1 MSLPHT
7 HPTYDSYHHP
17 EDILG
22 QNKSNEDAQ
31 ALDDLIGQSL
41 IAGVLGRVK
50 SGKEATVY
58 CCEAAPDAG
67 VPLLAAKVYRTRD
80 VRSFSNDAAYNAG
93 RLRQGQ
99 RRETRAILNK
109 SGFGREQSFDRWVAD
124 EYETL
129 SLLHRG
135 GCAVPRPFLR
145 SDRVIVMEYIGKDAA
160 PAPVLASVR
169 LDPSDASRAFAA
181 LMRNVELALACD
193 RIHGDLSAYNVLYH
207 DGEIRVIDFP
217 QAVDARFNPNALELL
232 ERDLANVCGFFARHG
247 INADPHRIARGLW
260 GRYIRSEL

>member
-1 MSLPHT
+1 MSTTSKHSINTRYRDL
-7 HPTYDSYHHP
+7 

-31 ALDDLIGQSL
+31 ALDDLVGQGL
-41 IAGVLGRVK
+41 VAGVLGRVK
-50 SGKEATVY
+50 SGKEAIIY

-67 VPLLAAKVYRTRD
+67 VELLAAKVYRTRD
-80 VRSFSNDAAYNAG
+80 VRRFANDATYNAG
-93 RLRQGQ
+93 RLRQHN

-109 SGFGREQSFDRWVAD
+109 SGFGREQSFARWVAD

-145 SDRVIVMEYIGKDAA
+145 SERVIVMEYIGDDVA
-160 PAPVLASVR
+160 PAPVLANVR
-169 LDPSDASRAFAA
+169 LDTRDARRAFDAV
-181 LMRNVELALACD
+181 LRNVELALACD

-207 DGEIRVIDFP
+207 DGDVRIIDFP

-232 ERDLANVCGFFARHG
+232 ERDLANVCGFFARYG
-247 INADPHRIARGLW
+247 VDADAHRIARGLW

>member
-1 MSLPHT
+1 
-7 HPTYDSYHHP
+7 
-17 EDILG
+17 LG
-22 QNKSNEDAQ
+22 QNKTNEDAQ
-31 ALDDLIGQSL
+31 ALDDLIGQGL
-41 IAGVLGRVK
+41 VAGVLGRVK

-67 VPLLAAKVYRTRD
+67 VPLLAAKIYRQRD
-80 VRSFSNDAAYNAG
+80 VRRFANDAAYNAG
-93 RLRQGQ
+93 RLRQHH
-99 RRETRAILNK
+99 RRETRAILTR
-109 SGFGREQSFDRWVAD
+109 SDFGREQSFDRWVAD

-135 GCAVPRPFLR
+135 GCAVPRPFVR
-145 SDRVIVMEYIGKDAA
+145 FERVIVMEYIGDDEA
-160 PAPVLASVR
+160 PAPVLAGVH
-169 LDPSDASRAFAA
+169 LDASEARFAFES

-207 DGEIRVIDFP
+207 AGDIRIIDFP

-232 ERDLANVCGFFARHG
+232 ERDLSNVCGFFARLG
-247 INADPHRIARGLW
+247 IDADARRIARGFW